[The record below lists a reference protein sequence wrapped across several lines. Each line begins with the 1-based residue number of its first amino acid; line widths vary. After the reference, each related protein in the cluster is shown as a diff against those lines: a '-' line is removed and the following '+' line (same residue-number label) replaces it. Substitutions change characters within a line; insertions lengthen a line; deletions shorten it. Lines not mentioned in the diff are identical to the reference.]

1 MKYKI
6 FLTQNESPDNAL
18 LRKTILYTYT
28 IKFHRGKIFRARH
41 ARIDGHRLLSNAPFA
56 RSFIYCFFFPRFVR
70 PFLGFRRVSP

>member
-1 MKYKI
+1 MKHQI

-41 ARIDGHRLLSNAPFA
+41 ARIDGHRLLSNAVRTFVHLL
-56 RSFIYCFFFPRFVR
+56 FFFPRFVR